1 MIPTK
6 RSLLQIAAKVFDP
19 LGCISLFTINR
30 KALFQD
36 LCVAKV
42 AWDEPL
48 EGDYLK
54 QYKDLISRMGD
65 LKEIQLKSGLFP
77 KGEKVSKIE
86 LHAFSDASECSYAA
100 VIYLRIVYESGD
112 IKIHFVA
119 SKALAKRCQHLSQQ
133 MPTLLGIVGH
143 CWTWGGQ
150 TNPTLVPNIYLLIT
164 PTPALIWGPAY

>member
-65 LKEIQLKSGLFP
+65 LKEIQLKSGLFA

-119 SKALAKRCQHLSQQ
+119 SKAKVSPIKKQSIPRLE
-133 MPTLLGIVGH
+133 LLGA
-143 CWTWGGQ
+143 
-150 TNPTLVPNIYLLIT
+150 TLRSKLVHTVYSVL
-164 PTPALIWGPAY
+164 